1 MENIRFD
8 WDENT
13 GQSVCT
19 IFDKGKIYQGFAWC
33 REEDK
38 DMQSRLTGQTIAEY
52 RAHIAQLKG
61 MRDNEIKP
69 GLAALKQAKYSM
81 NQSKY
86 FNEASYEYRMLEQ
99 QIKNLEEDLIFTKN
113 MITLHKA
120 RLKQYMNDKADFYE
134 RIRKNRQKAKNE

>member
-38 DMQSRLTGQTIAEY
+38 DM
-52 RAHIAQLKG
+52 
-61 MRDNEIKP
+61 
-69 GLAALKQAKYSM
+69 
-81 NQSKY
+81 
-86 FNEASYEYRMLEQ
+86 
-99 QIKNLEEDLIFTKN
+99 
-113 MITLHKA
+113 
-120 RLKQYMNDKADFYE
+120 
-134 RIRKNRQKAKNE
+134 